1 MNITDQINIG
11 KSKISLED
19 SKWKIYKTFNEKQQ
33 TNNNYNF
40 QENENINNKNIENV
54 KFSLFSKINKNSSQ
68 LQIITEKYKYVK
80 KENAYLRKV
89 IKDKD
94 KIISDFAILFQQ
106 FKEKFKKF
114 EEINQMLKAKLLN
127 KYRNEKEENKNFL
140 DNNYNIKLKEKDEML
155 EKMNEELI
163 YMHNEYKNL
172 TNNLEKINNCIH
184 DVDYI
189 ELKNKINELSKENNY
204 LIKQNEKR
212 EKRIIDLIK
221 KNDNEENDNINFNTN
236 DDLLVTFKNQENEYI
251 KTINMLQNRVIEK
264 DKEIQMIKILSDF
277 IKYILIEKKDL
288 IIKI

>member
-33 TNNNYNF
+33 TNDNYNF

-221 KNDNEENDNINFNTN
+221 KNENEENDNINFNTN
-236 DDLLVTFKNQENEYI
+236 DELLVTFKNQENEYI

-264 DKEIQMIKILSDF
+264 DKEIQMIKEEFKNILND
-277 IKYILIEKKDL
+277 
-288 IIKI
+288 

>member
-1 MNITDQINIG
+1 MNITNQISIG

-40 QENENINNKNIENV
+40 QENENINNKNIGGVE
-54 KFSLFSKINKNSSQ
+54 FSLFSKINKNSSQ

-264 DKEIQMIKILSDF
+264 DKEIQMIKEEFKNILND
-277 IKYILIEKKDL
+277 
-288 IIKI
+288 

>member
-80 KENAYLRKV
+80 KENAQIITEKYKYVKKENAYLRKV

-140 DNNYNIKLKEKDEML
+140 DKNY
-155 EKMNEELI
+155 EELI

-264 DKEIQMIKILSDF
+264 DKEIQMIKEEFKNILND
-277 IKYILIEKKDL
+277 
-288 IIKI
+288 

>member
-204 LIKQNEKR
+204 LMKQNEKR

-221 KNDNEENDNINFNTN
+221 KNENEENDNINFNTN

-264 DKEIQMIKILSDF
+264 DKEIQMIKEEFKNILND
-277 IKYILIEKKDL
+277 
-288 IIKI
+288 

>member
-1 MNITDQINIG
+1 MNITNQISIG

-204 LIKQNEKR
+204 LMKQNEKR

-221 KNDNEENDNINFNTN
+221 KNDNEENDNINFNAN

-264 DKEIQMIKILSDF
+264 DKEIQMIKEEFKNILND
-277 IKYILIEKKDL
+277 
-288 IIKI
+288 

>member
-40 QENENINNKNIENV
+40 QENENINNKNIGGVE
-54 KFSLFSKINKNSSQ
+54 FSLFSKINKNSSQ

-140 DNNYNIKLKEKDEML
+140 DKNYNIKLKEKDEML

-204 LIKQNEKR
+204 LMKQNEKR

-236 DDLLVTFKNQENEYI
+236 DELLVTFKNQENEYI

-264 DKEIQMIKILSDF
+264 DKEIQMIKEEFKNILND
-277 IKYILIEKKDL
+277 
-288 IIKI
+288 

>member
-140 DNNYNIKLKEKDEML
+140 DKNYNIKLKEKDEML

-204 LIKQNEKR
+204 LMKQNEKR

-221 KNDNEENDNINFNTN
+221 KNEYEENDNANFNMN

-251 KTINMLQNRVIEK
+251 KTINMLQNRIIEK
-264 DKEIQMIKILSDF
+264 DKEIQMIKEEFKNILND
-277 IKYILIEKKDL
+277 
-288 IIKI
+288 

>member
-94 KIISDFAILFQQ
+94 KIISDFAFLFQQ

-221 KNDNEENDNINFNTN
+221 KNENEENDNINFNAN

-264 DKEIQMIKILSDF
+264 DKEIQMIKEEFKNILND
-277 IKYILIEKKDL
+277 
-288 IIKI
+288 